1 MLSVN
6 VIIIVALIKVT
17 FAFTDWKCTFLIIM
31 QVIKKLMQKV
41 STEPCDFHETLII

>member
-6 VIIIVALIKVT
+6 VIIIVALTNVT
-17 FAFTDWKCTFLIIM
+17 FAVTDRKYTFVIIM

-41 STEPCDFHETLII
+41 STEPCDCHETLVV